1 MAEKEAQDMQNFRRL
16 MRAASEKTRQDNLT
30 VCEDAQRELACAM
43 QTRLLK
49 QLCTLLLE
57 PGAPDGQR
65 LKQARALC
73 LQAQLFFR
81 EHGI

>member
-1 MAEKEAQDMQNFRRL
+1 MQNFRGL
-16 MRAASEKTRQDNLT
+16 LRAACEKTRQDNLT
-30 VCEDAQRELACAM
+30 LPGEAQRELAGAM

-49 QLCTLLLE
+49 QLCTLLLRSD
-57 PGAPDGQR
+57 APDGQTIAR
-65 LKQARALC
+65 ARALC

>member
-1 MAEKEAQDMQNFRRL
+1 MQNFRRL
-16 MRAASEKTRQDNLT
+16 IRAACEKTRQENLT
-30 VCEDAQRELACAM
+30 LPDEAQLALAGAM